1 MSDRKDRKAC
11 GGRVELHCHLDG
23 SLPLETVRA
32 QTGRREITLSDLQA
46 EPDCQSLK

>member
-1 MSDRKDRKAC
+1 MSVSKDRKTC

-32 QTGRREITLSDLQA
+32 LTGGKEITLSDLQV
-46 EPDCQSLK
+46 EPDCRS